1 MAAVLSGTA
10 LAGCGTPAQPNK
22 PDDDVGTKFDLPD
35 APEGAVIEADG
46 NKALAAGGYRL
57 DFVKTGDAYGI
68 NVVDASASTAAVG
81 FQNETPAILNVRGP
95 ATTLLGSFD
104 ESSFSAGYETLAE
117 RDGKGQ

>member
-35 APEGAVIEADG
+35 APEGAVIEEDG

-68 NVVDASASTAAVG
+68 NVVDASASTAAPWRKSSG
-81 FQNETPAILNVRGP
+81 RSTAASPLRPWWRAP
-95 ATTLLGSFD
+95 WATCVC
-104 ESSFSAGYETLAE
+104 
-117 RDGKGQ
+117 